1 MSHLNEVG
9 FAEVLGRFPV
19 EDHTR
24 SLLGIGSVCEP
35 HSRTVNAVSA
45 NREQDE
51 RATRCILYEERRTDL
66 KDGLDKRPGC
76 CWHPQGCN
84 GDITV
89 HMRVDVLQ
97 HAGPKRHATSPE
109 DRREAWAELAP

>member
-45 NREQDE
+45 NREQRE
-51 RATRCILYEERRTDL
+51 RALYPTRSGAQISRMALT
-66 KDGLDKRPGC
+66 KGPAA
-76 CWHPQGCN
+76 
-84 GDITV
+84 
-89 HMRVDVLQ
+89 
-97 HAGPKRHATSPE
+97 AGIRKAATE
-109 DRREAWAELAP
+109 TA